1 MNMIIHDL
9 TDERFQA
16 AFSRIPSDTAV
27 ISDNGAVQTCVGCF
41 GCWIKT
47 PGVCVLKDGYENM
60 GALLSRTNR
69 LIIISECCFGG
80 YSPFVK
86 TVLDRSISYLLPF
99 FKTIDNE
106 THHQQ
111 RYRKDLT
118 LSVYFYGRSVS
129 PHEIET
135 ANELVKAN
143 SRNFYISDYKT
154 AFYEQPEDFCY
165 EEDFLQNNGKGS
177 VS

>member
-9 TDERFQA
+9 TDERFRA

-60 GALLSRTNR
+60 GALLSRTDR

-118 LSVYFYGRSVS
+118 LSVYFYGGSVS

-165 EEDFLQNNGKGS
+165 EEDFLGK
-177 VS
+177 

>member
-9 TDERFQA
+9 TDERFRA
-16 AFSRIPSDTAV
+16 AFSQIPSDTAV

-60 GALLSRTNR
+60 GALLSRTDR

-99 FKTIDNE
+99 FKTIDDE

-118 LSVYFYGRSVS
+118 LSVYFYGKSVS
-129 PHEIET
+129 IREIET

-165 EEDFLQNNGKGS
+165 EEDFLGK
-177 VS
+177 